1 MNGLSSEAT
10 LLHCLFRWEQERPD
24 DVYLTQPL
32 SDGTVIDHTWR
43 QVADEAR
50 RMAAHLRSL
59 RFAPRSSIAILGK
72 NSAHWIIADLAIWLA
87 GHVSVP
93 IYPGSGAGTV
103 AYVLEHSETKLL
115 FVGRLDSGTRG
126 WNAVRSAL
134 PLGMPILTL
143 PLSACTDGEAWDDIV
158 ARMAPLRNVVLPAP
172 GELATIIYT
181 SGSTGRP
188 KGVMHSFDTMVRV
201 PRGCHVLIDGGR
213 GASPRDRMLSYLP
226 LAHCSERQA
235 VEAASL
241 CFGFRVFFSDRLETF
256 AVDLRRARPTIFLSM
271 PRLWIKFRQSID
283 QRVPPR
289 VQRIALAFPF
299 VAHWFRRWML
309 AALGLQAVKTA
320 YTGSGP
326 VSSELLNWYRE
337 LGLELL
343 DGYGMT
349 ENFAYSHFNWPARVQ
364 DGTVGECLPAVQ
376 CRLASD
382 GEVLVKGPGSMLG
395 YFKAPADTAD
405 CFTYDGFLRTGDR
418 GEIDYVDRL
427 RITGRVKDIFKT
439 AKGKYVAPMPIEAKL
454 GAHPRIEAVCV
465 TGPGMPQP
473 FALATVCAETRAS
486 LERSGDREAIVTEL
500 EALLDEV
507 NAQIEAHERLC
518 KLVVVEA
525 PWTLEQGDLTP
536 TLKIRRTVIEERYLW
551 QATNWLG
558 APGRVVFE
566 QTGAKEAPEGVARRH
581 AGWLSRRWNGSINPG
596 M

>member
-1 MNGLSSEAT
+1 MTGLSSEVT

-43 QVADEAR
+43 QVADDAR

-59 RFAPRSSIAILGK
+59 AFTPRSSIAILGK

-93 IYPGSGAGTV
+93 IYPGAGAGTV
-103 AYVLEHSETKLL
+103 AHVLEHSETKLL
-115 FVGRLDSGTRG
+115 FVGRLDSGIRG
-126 WNAVRSAL
+126 WNAMRGAMPSSL
-134 PLGMPILTL
+134 PILTL
-143 PLSACTDGEAWDDIV
+143 PLSACTEGEAWDDIIT
-158 ARMAPLRNVVLPAP
+158 RTAPLRNVVLPAP

-201 PRGCHVLIDGGR
+201 PQGCRVLIDGGR

-256 AVDLRRARPTIFLSM
+256 AADLRRARPTIFLSV

-283 QRVPPR
+283 QRVSPR
-289 VQRIALAFPF
+289 VQRIALALPF
-299 VAHWFRRWML
+299 VSRWFRRWLL

-326 VSSELLNWYRE
+326 VPPELLSWYRE

-349 ENFAYSHFNWPARVQ
+349 ENFAYSHFNRPAHVQ
-364 DGTVGECLPAVQ
+364 CGTVGECLPAVQ
-376 CRLASD
+376 CRLAPD

-395 YFKAPADTAD
+395 YFKAPADTAES
-405 CFTYDGFLRTGDR
+405 FTHDGFLRTGDR
-418 GEIDYVDRL
+418 GEIDYVGRL

-454 GAHPRIEAVCV
+454 GKHPRIEAACV

-473 FALATVCAETRAS
+473 FALVTVCAESRAS
-486 LERSGDREAIVTEL
+486 LARNGEREAIVADL
-500 EALLDEV
+500 EVLLDEV
-507 NAQIEAHERLC
+507 NAQIEAHERLD
-518 KLVVVEA
+518 KLVVVET
-525 PWTLEQGDLTP
+525 PWTVEHGDLTP
-536 TLKIRRTVIEERYLW
+536 TLKIRRTVIEEHYLW
-551 QATNWLG
+551 QAGRWLG

-566 QTGAKEAPEGVARRH
+566 QAGATEAAEETVRRQTGWPPWQWNESTNPEV
-581 AGWLSRRWNGSINPG
+581 
-596 M
+596 